1 MCLSYQKRRR
11 AVRFPRINCWFGEV
25 TNGRT
30 AHSTFGCG
38 QTVSTKSSD
47 RSAMLSVEVQTAF
60 VSVLA
65 VVEMTPDRE
74 RDVVASDDLTA
85 QDGVSVG
92 MVWGTMQGA

>member
-1 MCLSYQKRRR
+1 
-11 AVRFPRINCWFGEV
+11 
-25 TNGRT
+25 
-30 AHSTFGCG
+30 
-38 QTVSTKSSD
+38 
-47 RSAMLSVEVQTAF
+47 MLSVEVQTPF

-65 VVEMTPDRE
+65 VVEMTPDRK